1 MLYFK
6 IISSN
11 FFRKMN
17 IYVYKSFL
25 YLKKFLDFCIEE
37 GQDKFI
43 VLWNREF
50 RNDVNSIYSE
60 ERKLL
65 YYFRFYVLLYKERYG
80 YVDRVDLW
88 ILFIGNL
95 FLFFV
100 ILNDNKIIFF
110 FVLFRNIFMIK

>member
-6 IISSN
+6 IISRN

-65 YYFRFYVLLYKERYG
+65 YYFRFYVLLYKERDG

-100 ILNDNKIIFF
+100 ILIDNKIIFF
-110 FVLFRNIFMIK
+110 FCIIQKYFI